1 MEVVVSA
8 WSSQVHSSPAAENL
22 PFRMAGQEDPSP
34 EGKSAHCWQVV
45 AIKSYVNAFRYLWVR
60 KMESN
65 HQIFHFPLCCLFLKS
80 VMESYWRHSSYNI
93 VDRLATRAHSLC
105 GHQQLHTKLDS
116 ECWPNYTTVRT
127 KFVCNLQNEFQMP
140 FVWYL
145 WPWTPGLLPRCNVGY
160 VFWGEKWNG
169 HKVHSPL
176 ARQFI
181 DNGWRNFGANK
192 ALKDS
197 LQPSNR
203 SVQILI
209 YFLLVLTARNLEPIK
224 HWKTVYSQVI
234 DQYKSSSQT
243 AWASFSSWPCTSH
256 AAGWS

>member
-1 MEVVVSA
+1 MPLLQFTCSVYIKYCISDIDCKGESPDWLIPGMEVVVSA

-116 ECWPNYTTVRT
+116 ECWPNYTSQNQ
-127 KFVCNLQNEFQMP
+127 VCLQFA
-140 FVWYL
+140 
-145 WPWTPGLLPRCNVGY
+145 
-160 VFWGEKWNG
+160 KWISD
-169 HKVHSPL
+169 VICL
-176 ARQFI
+176 V
-181 DNGWRNFGANK
+181 
-192 ALKDS
+192 
-197 LQPSNR
+197 
-203 SVQILI
+203 SVTLN
-209 YFLLVLTARNLEPIK
+209 T
-224 HWKTVYSQVI
+224 
-234 DQYKSSSQT
+234 
-243 AWASFSSWPCTSH
+243 
-256 AAGWS
+256 